1 MALLKRAHLREQ
13 ALTVHASKIDENALN
28 KWVENY
34 NIPYSVGMVQGDVEK
49 THFTWGVKSL
59 PWLILANRKH
69 IVRAEDFRL
78 SELNEKIN
86 AITQK

>member
-1 MALLKRAHLREQ
+1 VALLKRAHLREQ
-13 ALTVHASKIDENALN
+13 ALTVQALKIDKNTLN
-28 KWVENY
+28 QWVKNY
-34 NIPYSVGMVQGDVEK
+34 NIPYSVGMVQGDGEK
-49 THFTWGVKSL
+49 TRFTWGIKSL